1 MAKIVFVTAMMP
13 VILTVGCTDGNAE
26 FMSEQRLQNGL
37 VVILPGIEGES
48 GLNRGIR
55 SGLVRANVDR
65 AIPIWP
71 WGRPVPLLGLLINQ
85 VDFLG
90 NRLAGAGIAKRIA
103 KYQEKYP
110 DKPVHVIGHSGGG
123 GVAVFVA
130 EYMPKDHKL
139 DGLVLLSASISS
151 AYDLTKALNNCRE
164 GIVNYYSREDVGL
177 LAVGTT
183 VLGTVDGTHGPSAGL
198 LGFDK
203 PRRKDKAEKKQA
215 YRKLTQLPLDDYVFG
230 AAHEICA
237 SAGFIS
243 THVARY
249 VMPGG
254 WPAPHAGEGVLA
266 RTDLKDAML
275 GSAGAGA
282 VSTGPQL
289 PQPERSL
296 SATTIGKA
304 RPRPTAPPLKVRP
317 SPTVRV
323 TRTRR
328 TASAQSRIFKPIAGL
343 GRRSS
348 RGRTKAKRLL
358 RFNAVKYKLRPG

>member
-13 VILTVGCTDGNAE
+13 VILTVGCTNGNAE
-26 FMSEQRLQNGL
+26 FMSEQRSQNGL

-48 GLNRGIR
+48 GLNHGIR
-55 SGLVRANVDR
+55 NGLVQASVDR

-103 KYQEKYP
+103 KYQDKYP
-110 DKPVHVIGHSGGG
+110 GKPVHVIGHSGGG

-139 DGLVLLSASISS
+139 DGLILLSASISS

-203 PRRKDKAEKKQA
+203 PRRKDKAEKKDA
-215 YRKLTQLPLDDYVFG
+215 YRKLTQIRLDVYG

-243 THVARY
+243 TRVAKH

-254 WPAPHAGEGVLA
+254 WPASHADEGILA

-282 VSTGPQL
+282 ISTGPQFSR
-289 PQPERSL
+289 PERSM
-296 SATTIGKA
+296 SPTTIAKA
-304 RPRPTAPPLKVRP
+304 RPQPPAPPLEVRP

-323 TRTRR
+323 TRARR
-328 TASAQSRIFKPIAGL
+328 TASAEPRIFKPIAGL

-348 RGRTKAKRLL
+348 PGRTKAKRLP
-358 RFNAVKYKLRPG
+358 RFNAVKYKLRPS